1 MKRELY
7 QFYPEVYPFNL
18 WIYVGK
24 DVSGM
29 VECFNND
36 FSYVDNS
43 KAVTVSVPYGGCKLN
58 PNTGFLIWFINKK
71 IIDFETVCHE
81 SSHVSTEAFN
91 FLGEEVKN
99 SEPFSYLIC
108 DEGYE
113 KCLCDEGYEKCLCDE
128 GYEKCLCDGR
138 EEW

>member
-18 WIYVGK
+18 WIYVRK

-58 PNTGFLIWFINKK
+58 PNTGFLIWFLNKK

-81 SSHVSTEAFN
+81 ASHVSTEAFN
-91 FLGEEVKN
+91 FLGEEVKKLRTILVSQWMDREKVRGSKDRN
-99 SEPFSYLIC
+99 S
-108 DEGYE
+108 
-113 KCLCDEGYEKCLCDE
+113 
-128 GYEKCLCDGR
+128 R
-138 EEW
+138 R

>member
-1 MKRELY
+1 MKCELY

-36 FSYVDNS
+36 FSYVYNS

-91 FLGEEVKN
+91 FLGEEVKKLRTILVSQWMDRKKVRGSKDRN
-99 SEPFSYLIC
+99 S
-108 DEGYE
+108 
-113 KCLCDEGYEKCLCDE
+113 
-128 GYEKCLCDGR
+128 R
-138 EEW
+138 R

>member
-81 SSHVSTEAFN
+81 AFSYLN
-91 FLGEEVKN
+91 GWIGRKCEEVKIGIA
-99 SEPFSYLIC
+99 EDKLIG
-108 DEGYE
+108 ES
-113 KCLCDEGYEKCLCDE
+113 K
-128 GYEKCLCDGR
+128 
-138 EEW
+138 

>member
-1 MKRELY
+1 MKCELY

-36 FSYVDNS
+36 FSYVYNS

-81 SSHVSTEAFN
+81 ASHVSTEAFN
-91 FLGEEVKN
+91 FLGEEVKKLRTILVSQWMDREKVRGSKDRN
-99 SEPFSYLIC
+99 S
-108 DEGYE
+108 
-113 KCLCDEGYEKCLCDE
+113 
-128 GYEKCLCDGR
+128 R
-138 EEW
+138 R

>member
-58 PNTGFLIWFINKK
+58 PNTGFLIWFLNKK

-81 SSHVSTEAFN
+81 ASHVSTEAFN
-91 FLGEEVKN
+91 FLGEEVKKLRTILVSQWMDREKVRGSEDRN
-99 SEPFSYLIC
+99 S
-108 DEGYE
+108 
-113 KCLCDEGYEKCLCDE
+113 
-128 GYEKCLCDGR
+128 R
-138 EEW
+138 R

>member
-1 MKRELY
+1 MKCELY

-36 FSYVDNS
+36 FSYVYNS

-58 PNTGFLIWFINKK
+58 PNTGFLIGFINKK
-71 IIDFETVCHE
+71 IIDFETVCYE
-81 SSHVSTEAFN
+81 ASHVSTEAFN
-91 FLGEEVKN
+91 FLGEEVKTQN
-99 SEPFSYLIC
+99 HSRISM
-108 DEGYE
+108 
-113 KCLCDEGYEKCLCDE
+113 
-128 GYEKCLCDGR
+128 DG
-138 EEW
+138 

>member
-1 MKRELY
+1 MKCELY

-24 DVSGM
+24 DGSGM

-43 KAVTVSVPYGGCKLN
+43 KAVTVSVPYGGRKLN

-71 IIDFETVCHE
+71 IIDFETVCH
-81 SSHVSTEAFN
+81 
-91 FLGEEVKN
+91 
-99 SEPFSYLIC
+99 
-108 DEGYE
+108 
-113 KCLCDEGYEKCLCDE
+113 
-128 GYEKCLCDGR
+128 
-138 EEW
+138 

>member
-1 MKRELY
+1 MKCELY

-36 FSYVDNS
+36 FSYVYNS

-81 SSHVSTEAFN
+81 ASHVSTEAFT
-91 FLGEEVKN
+91 FLGEEVKKLRTILVSQWMDRKKVRGSKDRN
-99 SEPFSYLIC
+99 S
-108 DEGYE
+108 
-113 KCLCDEGYEKCLCDE
+113 
-128 GYEKCLCDGR
+128 R
-138 EEW
+138 R

>member
-1 MKRELY
+1 MKCELY

-36 FSYVDNS
+36 FSYVYNS
-43 KAVTVSVPYGGCKLN
+43 KAETVSVPYGGCKLN

-81 SSHVSTEAFN
+81 ASHVSTEAFN
-91 FLGEEVKN
+91 FLGEEVKKLRTILVSQWMDRKKVRGSKDRN
-99 SEPFSYLIC
+99 S
-108 DEGYE
+108 
-113 KCLCDEGYEKCLCDE
+113 
-128 GYEKCLCDGR
+128 R
-138 EEW
+138 R

>member
-7 QFYPEVYPFNL
+7 QFYPEVYPFNP

-58 PNTGFLIWFINKK
+58 PNTGFLIWFLNKK

-81 SSHVSTEAFN
+81 ASHVSTEAFN
-91 FLGEEVKN
+91 FLGEEVKKLRTILVSQWMDREKVRGSKDRN
-99 SEPFSYLIC
+99 S
-108 DEGYE
+108 
-113 KCLCDEGYEKCLCDE
+113 
-128 GYEKCLCDGR
+128 R
-138 EEW
+138 R

>member
-1 MKRELY
+1 MKCELY

-36 FSYVDNS
+36 FSYVYNS
-43 KAVTVSVPYGGCKLN
+43 KAVTVSVPYRGCKLN

-81 SSHVSTEAFN
+81 ASHVSTEAFN
-91 FLGEEVKN
+91 FLGEEVKKLRTILVSQWMDRKKVRGSKDRN
-99 SEPFSYLIC
+99 S
-108 DEGYE
+108 
-113 KCLCDEGYEKCLCDE
+113 
-128 GYEKCLCDGR
+128 R
-138 EEW
+138 R

>member
-1 MKRELY
+1 MKCELY

-91 FLGEEVKN
+91 FLGEEVKKLRTILVSQWMDRKKVRGSKDRN
-99 SEPFSYLIC
+99 S
-108 DEGYE
+108 
-113 KCLCDEGYEKCLCDE
+113 
-128 GYEKCLCDGR
+128 R
-138 EEW
+138 R

>member
-43 KAVTVSVPYGGCKLN
+43 KAVT
-58 PNTGFLIWFINKK
+58 K
-71 IIDFETVCHE
+71 IRSIRRV
-81 SSHVSTEAFN
+81 
-91 FLGEEVKN
+91 
-99 SEPFSYLIC
+99 
-108 DEGYE
+108 
-113 KCLCDEGYEKCLCDE
+113 
-128 GYEKCLCDGR
+128 
-138 EEW
+138 

>member
-7 QFYPEVYPFNL
+7 QSYPEVYPFNL

-58 PNTGFLIWFINKK
+58 PNTGFLIWFLNKK

-81 SSHVSTEAFN
+81 ASHVSTEAFN
-91 FLGEEVKN
+91 FLGEEVKKLRTILVSQWMDREKVRGSKDRN
-99 SEPFSYLIC
+99 S
-108 DEGYE
+108 
-113 KCLCDEGYEKCLCDE
+113 
-128 GYEKCLCDGR
+128 R
-138 EEW
+138 R

>member
-91 FLGEEVKN
+91 FLGEEVKKLRTILVSQWMDREKVRGSKDRN
-99 SEPFSYLIC
+99 S
-108 DEGYE
+108 
-113 KCLCDEGYEKCLCDE
+113 
-128 GYEKCLCDGR
+128 R
-138 EEW
+138 R

>member
-58 PNTGFLIWFINKK
+58 PNTGFLIWFLNKK

-81 SSHVSTEAFN
+81 ASHVSTEAFN
-91 FLGEEVKN
+91 FLGEEVKKLRTILVSQWTDREKVRGSKDRN
-99 SEPFSYLIC
+99 S
-108 DEGYE
+108 
-113 KCLCDEGYEKCLCDE
+113 
-128 GYEKCLCDGR
+128 R
-138 EEW
+138 R

>member
-29 VECFNND
+29 VE
-36 FSYVDNS
+36 
-43 KAVTVSVPYGGCKLN
+43 
-58 PNTGFLIWFINKK
+58 
-71 IIDFETVCHE
+71 
-81 SSHVSTEAFN
+81 AFN

-99 SEPFSYLIC
+99 SEPFSYLNGWI
-108 DEGYE
+108 GR
-113 KCLCDEGYEKCLCDE
+113 KC
-128 GYEKCLCDGR
+128 
-138 EEW
+138 EEVKIGIAEDKLIWESK

>member
-29 VECFNND
+29 VV
-36 FSYVDNS
+36 SYVDNS

-58 PNTGFLIWFINKK
+58 PNTGLRK
-71 IIDFETVCHE
+71 
-81 SSHVSTEAFN
+81 
-91 FLGEEVKN
+91 
-99 SEPFSYLIC
+99 
-108 DEGYE
+108 
-113 KCLCDEGYEKCLCDE
+113 
-128 GYEKCLCDGR
+128 
-138 EEW
+138 

>member
-1 MKRELY
+1 MKCELY

-81 SSHVSTEAFN
+81 ASHVSTEAFN

-99 SEPFSYLIC
+99 SEPFSYLNGWI
-108 DEGYE
+108 GR
-113 KCLCDEGYEKCLCDE
+113 KC
-128 GYEKCLCDGR
+128 
-138 EEW
+138 EEVKM

>member
-1 MKRELY
+1 MKCELY

-36 FSYVDNS
+36 FSYVYNS

-58 PNTGFLIWFINKK
+58 TNTGFLIWFLNKK

-81 SSHVSTEAFN
+81 ASHVSTEAFN
-91 FLGEEVKN
+91 FLGEEVKKLRTILVSQWMDRKKVRGSKDRN
-99 SEPFSYLIC
+99 S
-108 DEGYE
+108 
-113 KCLCDEGYEKCLCDE
+113 
-128 GYEKCLCDGR
+128 R
-138 EEW
+138 R

>member
-1 MKRELY
+1 MKCELY

-36 FSYVDNS
+36 FSYVYNS

-81 SSHVSTEAFN
+81 ASHVSTETFN
-91 FLGEEVKN
+91 FLGEEVKKLRTILVSQWMDRKKVRGSKDRN
-99 SEPFSYLIC
+99 S
-108 DEGYE
+108 
-113 KCLCDEGYEKCLCDE
+113 
-128 GYEKCLCDGR
+128 R
-138 EEW
+138 R